1 MLQKLF
7 IVRLLEDLA
16 LKNATKDLVGECK
29 VRKRTGDVLF
39 PVVLAPSPSSFSGE
53 RFFLSCGPVENMYVS
68 KVKVPDYDYVP
79 GENPVFMNSKMS
91 KLEKGTMA
99 R

>member
-1 MLQKLF
+1 MKQLMPQKSF
-7 IVRLLEDLA
+7 VVHLLEDLA
-16 LKNATKDLVGECK
+16 SRKSVGECK
-29 VRKRTGDVLF
+29 VRKRTGDVF

-79 GENPVFMNSKMS
+79 VENPVFMNSKMS
-91 KLEKGTMA
+91 KLEKGIMA